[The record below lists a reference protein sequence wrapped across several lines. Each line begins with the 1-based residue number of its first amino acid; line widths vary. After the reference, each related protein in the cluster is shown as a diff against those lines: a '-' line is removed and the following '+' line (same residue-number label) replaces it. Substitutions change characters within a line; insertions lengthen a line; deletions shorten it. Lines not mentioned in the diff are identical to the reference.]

1 MNIPPLEASK
11 KPTTAISSVL
21 VIAGRRIGQS
31 LISVIIMKEGGGSI
45 YWGI

>member
-1 MNIPPLEASK
+1 MNIPPVEASK
-11 KPTTAISSVL
+11 KPKNATSSVL

-31 LISVIIMKEGGGSI
+31 LISVIMMKEGGGNI